1 MAYTTQGIIILNNLV
16 NEGLIIGS
24 EDQMIW
30 QMLHDDLHVV
40 YEFPK
45 FYVVFGILLSTKMTC
60 YAFTILDFHL
70 SHPHY
75 YWVRPSVLIYHLPI
89 CNAATMKHIW

>member
-1 MAYTTQGIIILNNLV
+1 MAYTTQRIIIFNNLV

-24 EDQMIW
+24 EDRMIW
-30 QMLHDDLHVV
+30 QMLHDDLYIV

-45 FYVVFGILLSTKMTC
+45 FYVVFGIVLSTKMTRC
-60 YAFTILDFHL
+60 AFTILDFNL
-70 SHPHY
+70 SHPNY
-75 YWVRPSVLIYHLPI
+75 YCVRPSVQIYHLPI